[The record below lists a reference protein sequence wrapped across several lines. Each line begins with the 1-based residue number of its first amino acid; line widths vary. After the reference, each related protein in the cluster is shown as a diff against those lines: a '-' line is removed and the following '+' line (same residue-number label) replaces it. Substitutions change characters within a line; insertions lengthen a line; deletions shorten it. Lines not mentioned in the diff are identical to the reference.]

1 MNDFIINNCSN
12 SLNDNFSNSVLKSSN
27 SFKFHTNQNYYN
39 KTPLVN
45 LVSLSDHLGLK
56 NIFVKDESNRF
67 GLNSFKVLGSTYAI
81 HEILKNNPN
90 IKVFCTA
97 TDGNHGKGLAWAAQ
111 KFSKKAIVFVPRDTS
126 KNRIKAIQLYDAIV
140 YQLDL
145 NYEETCVY
153 ASKKCDENGWQL
165 VQDASWENYEEI
177 PSLIMSGYLTHFKE
191 IEFPNNKNSK
201 SKFDIIFL
209 QCGVG
214 SWASSCIW
222 YYLNHYKEHRP
233 KIVLVEPEESCGV
246 FESFKNG
253 DRISPNTSFNT
264 IMAGLNCG
272 IPSKNAWEII
282 KNGCDA
288 VIKISDEQT
297 KKAMKQFYNPIGNDL
312 KIISG
317 ESGAAALGGLIKVLD
332 FEQPNDLK
340 KHLNLN
346 QDSKI
351 LLFNTEGDTD
361 PDSFKKIVSEFN

>member
-1 MNDFIINNCSN
+1 M
-12 SLNDNFSNSVLKSSN
+12 K
-27 SFKFHTNQNYYN
+27 
-39 KTPLVN
+39 
-45 LVSLSDHLGLK
+45 K
-56 NIFVKDESNRF
+56 N
-67 GLNSFKVLGSTYAI
+67 
-81 HEILKNNPN
+81 HE
-90 IKVFCTA
+90 
-97 TDGNHGKGLAWAAQ
+97 H
-111 KFSKKAIVFVPRDTS
+111 
-126 KNRIKAIQLYDAIV
+126 
-140 YQLDL
+140 
-145 NYEETCVY
+145 
-153 ASKKCDENGWQL
+153 
-165 VQDASWENYEEI
+165 
-177 PSLIMSGYLTHFKE
+177 
-191 IEFPNNKNSK
+191 
-201 SKFDIIFL
+201 
-209 QCGVG
+209 
-214 SWASSCIW
+214 
-222 YYLNHYKEHRP
+222 
-233 KIVLVEPEESCGV
+233 KIVSWKQIKDDVYGELGTERRDSLERD
-246 FESFKNG
+246 FESFKN
-253 DRISPNTSFNT
+253 DNRMSPNTSFNT